1 MGVRRISGIS
11 ELNRRPMLQEVN
23 NFPALLNFTPLLV
36 IRETTRLSNVTT
48 VFPTD
53 WSSNS

>member
-11 ELNRRPMLQEVN
+11 ELNRRPMLQVVN
-23 NFPALLNFTPLLV
+23 NFPALPNFTPSLV

-48 VFPTD
+48 MFPTD

>member
-1 MGVRRISGIS
+1 MGVRGISGIS

-23 NFPALLNFTPLLV
+23 NFPALLNFTPSLV